1 MEFCLSGERRISP
14 FFLYVMGKRSFGLKM
29 NMGVACFP
37 GIMPRLS
44 IHLPDGS
51 EKTIVL
57 PKNGEYFARIGRD
70 EHCEI
75 VLPFQS
81 VSGEHALLQFKEGG
95 YVLED
100 LGSTNGTKINGLTPM
115 GAATLYDG
123 DEIALGDA
131 RLRFAE
137 EPSPGFS
144 AELSGREEEA
154 APSIA
159 MRNLQQLAD
168 EAARTTRNHYLWMAL
183 YAVLIFFLAVFAGL
197 TYKHYRVTGELLP
210 LQWLDIESPKAALKS
225 MPLPQTENGMQH

>member
-1 MEFCLSGERRISP
+1 
-14 FFLYVMGKRSFGLKM
+14 
-29 NMGVACFP
+29 
-37 GIMPRLS
+37 MPRLF
-44 IHLPDGS
+44 IYLPDGS

-75 VLPFQS
+75 ALPFQS

-123 DEIALGDA
+123 DEIALGDP

-137 EPSPGFS
+137 DLSPGFP
-144 AELSGREEEA
+144 AESSGKEEKA
-154 APSIA
+154 APSAA

-168 EAARTTRNHYLWMAL
+168 EAARTTRNHYLWMSL

-210 LQWLDIESPKAALKS
+210 LQWLGIESPKAALKTMS
-225 MPLPQTENGMQH
+225 LHQAENGM

>member
-1 MEFCLSGERRISP
+1 
-14 FFLYVMGKRSFGLKM
+14 
-29 NMGVACFP
+29 
-37 GIMPRLS
+37 MPRLS

-115 GAATLYDG
+115 VAATLYDG

-137 EPSPGFS
+137 EPSSLRSLCGTYSSWRMKPPARPGIIIYGWLFM
-144 AELSGREEEA
+144 
-154 APSIA
+154 PS
-159 MRNLQQLAD
+159 
-168 EAARTTRNHYLWMAL
+168 
-183 YAVLIFFLAVFAGL
+183 
-197 TYKHYRVTGELLP
+197 
-210 LQWLDIESPKAALKS
+210 
-225 MPLPQTENGMQH
+225 

>member
-1 MEFCLSGERRISP
+1 
-14 FFLYVMGKRSFGLKM
+14 
-29 NMGVACFP
+29 
-37 GIMPRLS
+37 MPRLS

-57 PKNGEYFARIGRD
+57 PKNVEYFARIGRD

-115 GAATLYDG
+115 VAATLYDG

-144 AELSGREEEA
+144 AESSGREEDA
-154 APSIA
+154 VPSIA

>member
-1 MEFCLSGERRISP
+1 
-14 FFLYVMGKRSFGLKM
+14 
-29 NMGVACFP
+29 
-37 GIMPRLS
+37 MPRPSL
-44 IHLPDGS
+44 HRTAGS
-51 EKTIVL
+51 EKTKFL
-57 PKNGEYFARIGRD
+57 ANNREYLARLRRD

-144 AELSGREEEA
+144 AESSGREEDA

-210 LQWLDIESPKAALKS
+210 LQWLGIESPKAALKS
-225 MPLPQTENGMQH
+225 MPLPQTENGMQL

>member
-1 MEFCLSGERRISP
+1 
-14 FFLYVMGKRSFGLKM
+14 
-29 NMGVACFP
+29 
-37 GIMPRLS
+37 MPRLS

-57 PKNGEYFARIGRD
+57 PTNGEYFARIGRD

-210 LQWLDIESPKAALKS
+210 LQWLGIESPKAALKS
-225 MPLPQTENGMQH
+225 MPLPQTENGMQL

>member
-1 MEFCLSGERRISP
+1 
-14 FFLYVMGKRSFGLKM
+14 
-29 NMGVACFP
+29 
-37 GIMPRLS
+37 MPRLS
-44 IHLPDGS
+44 IHLPDRS
-51 EKTIVL
+51 EKTKVL

-115 GAATLYDG
+115 VAATLYDG

-144 AELSGREEEA
+144 AESSGREEDA
-154 APSIA
+154 VPSIA

-210 LQWLDIESPKAALKS
+210 LQWLGIESPKAALKS
-225 MPLPQTENGMQH
+225 MPLPQTENGMQL

>member
-1 MEFCLSGERRISP
+1 
-14 FFLYVMGKRSFGLKM
+14 
-29 NMGVACFP
+29 
-37 GIMPRLS
+37 MPRLS

-57 PKNGEYFARIGRD
+57 QKNGEYFARIGRD

-144 AELSGREEEA
+144 AESSGREEEA

-210 LQWLDIESPKAALKS
+210 LQWLGIESPKAALKS
-225 MPLPQTENGMQH
+225 MPLPQTENGMQL

>member
-1 MEFCLSGERRISP
+1 
-14 FFLYVMGKRSFGLKM
+14 
-29 NMGVACFP
+29 
-37 GIMPRLS
+37 MPRLS
-44 IHLPDGS
+44 IPLPDGS

-131 RLRFAE
+131 RLRLAE
-137 EPSPGFS
+137 EPSPGIS
-144 AELSGREEEA
+144 AESSGREEDA
-154 APSIA
+154 VPSIA

-225 MPLPQTENGMQH
+225 MPLPQTESGMQH

>member
-1 MEFCLSGERRISP
+1 
-14 FFLYVMGKRSFGLKM
+14 
-29 NMGVACFP
+29 
-37 GIMPRLS
+37 MPRLS

-57 PKNGEYFARIGRD
+57 LKNGEYFARIGRD

-95 YVLED
+95 YILED

-210 LQWLDIESPKAALKS
+210 LQWLGIESPKAALKS
-225 MPLPQTENGMQH
+225 MPLPQTENGMQL

>member
-1 MEFCLSGERRISP
+1 
-14 FFLYVMGKRSFGLKM
+14 
-29 NMGVACFP
+29 
-37 GIMPRLS
+37 MPRLS

-57 PKNGEYFARIGRD
+57 QKNGEYFARIGRD

-95 YVLED
+95 YILED

-210 LQWLDIESPKAALKS
+210 LQWLGIESPKAALKS
-225 MPLPQTENGMQH
+225 MPLPQTENGMQL

>member
-1 MEFCLSGERRISP
+1 VCPAPLH
-14 FFLYVMGKRSFGLKM
+14 LH
-29 NMGVACFP
+29 
-37 GIMPRLS
+37 
-44 IHLPDGS
+44 HLPGS

-115 GAATLYDG
+115 VAATLYDG

-144 AELSGREEEA
+144 AESSGREEDA
-154 APSIA
+154 VPSIA

>member
-1 MEFCLSGERRISP
+1 
-14 FFLYVMGKRSFGLKM
+14 
-29 NMGVACFP
+29 
-37 GIMPRLS
+37 MPRLS

-168 EAARTTRNHYLWMAL
+168 EVARTTRNHYLWMAL

-210 LQWLDIESPKAALKS
+210 LQWLGIESPKAALKS
-225 MPLPQTENGMQH
+225 MPLPQTENGMQLCPEFSSPAVLWTGRSISGHAFHIRE

>member
-1 MEFCLSGERRISP
+1 
-14 FFLYVMGKRSFGLKM
+14 
-29 NMGVACFP
+29 
-37 GIMPRLS
+37 MPRLS
-44 IHLPDGS
+44 IPPPDRS

-210 LQWLDIESPKAALKS
+210 LQWLGIESPKAALKS
-225 MPLPQTENGMQH
+225 MPLPQTENGMQL

>member
-1 MEFCLSGERRISP
+1 
-14 FFLYVMGKRSFGLKM
+14 
-29 NMGVACFP
+29 
-37 GIMPRLS
+37 MPRLS

-51 EKTIVL
+51 EKTIAL

-210 LQWLDIESPKAALKS
+210 LQWLGIESPKAALKS
-225 MPLPQTENGMQH
+225 MPLPQTENGMQL

>member
-1 MEFCLSGERRISP
+1 
-14 FFLYVMGKRSFGLKM
+14 
-29 NMGVACFP
+29 
-37 GIMPRLS
+37 MPRLS

-115 GAATLYDG
+115 VAAIRERRRCRPFDRY
-123 DEIALGDA
+123 
-131 RLRFAE
+131 
-137 EPSPGFS
+137 
-144 AELSGREEEA
+144 AEL
-154 APSIA
+154 
-159 MRNLQQLAD
+159 
-168 EAARTTRNHYLWMAL
+168 T
-183 YAVLIFFLAVFAGL
+183 AVG
-197 TYKHYRVTGELLP
+197 G
-210 LQWLDIESPKAALKS
+210 
-225 MPLPQTENGMQH
+225 

>member
-1 MEFCLSGERRISP
+1 
-14 FFLYVMGKRSFGLKM
+14 
-29 NMGVACFP
+29 
-37 GIMPRLS
+37 MPRLS
-44 IHLPDGS
+44 IPLPDGS

-210 LQWLDIESPKAALKS
+210 LQWLGIESPKAALKS
-225 MPLPQTENGMQH
+225 MPLPQTENGMQL

>member
-1 MEFCLSGERRISP
+1 
-14 FFLYVMGKRSFGLKM
+14 
-29 NMGVACFP
+29 
-37 GIMPRLS
+37 MPRLS

-57 PKNGEYFARIGRD
+57 PKTGEYFARIGRD

-95 YVLED
+95 YILED

-210 LQWLDIESPKAALKS
+210 LQWLGIESPKAALKS
-225 MPLPQTENGMQH
+225 MPLPQTENGMQL

>member
-1 MEFCLSGERRISP
+1 
-14 FFLYVMGKRSFGLKM
+14 
-29 NMGVACFP
+29 
-37 GIMPRLS
+37 MPRLS
-44 IHLPDGS
+44 IHLPDDS

-210 LQWLDIESPKAALKS
+210 LQWLGIESPKAALKS
-225 MPLPQTENGMQH
+225 MPLPQTENGMQL

>member
-1 MEFCLSGERRISP
+1 
-14 FFLYVMGKRSFGLKM
+14 
-29 NMGVACFP
+29 
-37 GIMPRLS
+37 MPRRC
-44 IHLPDGS
+44 IPRTAGC
-51 EKTIVL
+51 EKTKVI

-144 AELSGREEEA
+144 AESSGREEDA
-154 APSIA
+154 VPSIA

-225 MPLPQTENGMQH
+225 MPLPQTESGMQH

>member
-1 MEFCLSGERRISP
+1 
-14 FFLYVMGKRSFGLKM
+14 
-29 NMGVACFP
+29 
-37 GIMPRLS
+37 MPRLS

-123 DEIALGDA
+123 DEIALGGCQAPVCGRAISGIFCRIIRERRRGRSFD
-131 RLRFAE
+131 RY
-137 EPSPGFS
+137 
-144 AELSGREEEA
+144 AEL
-154 APSIA
+154 
-159 MRNLQQLAD
+159 
-168 EAARTTRNHYLWMAL
+168 T
-183 YAVLIFFLAVFAGL
+183 AVG
-197 TYKHYRVTGELLP
+197 G
-210 LQWLDIESPKAALKS
+210 
-225 MPLPQTENGMQH
+225 

>member
-1 MEFCLSGERRISP
+1 
-14 FFLYVMGKRSFGLKM
+14 
-29 NMGVACFP
+29 
-37 GIMPRLS
+37 MPRLS
-44 IHLPDGS
+44 IYLPDGS

-115 GAATLYDG
+115 VAATLYDG

-210 LQWLDIESPKAALKS
+210 LQWLGIESPKAALKS

>member
-1 MEFCLSGERRISP
+1 
-14 FFLYVMGKRSFGLKM
+14 
-29 NMGVACFP
+29 
-37 GIMPRLS
+37 MPLLS
-44 IHLPDGS
+44 ILPDGS

-115 GAATLYDG
+115 VAATLYDG

-144 AELSGREEEA
+144 AESSGREEDA
-154 APSIA
+154 VPSIA

>member
-1 MEFCLSGERRISP
+1 
-14 FFLYVMGKRSFGLKM
+14 
-29 NMGVACFP
+29 
-37 GIMPRLS
+37 MPRLS
-44 IHLPDGS
+44 IHHPDGS
-51 EKTIVL
+51 EKTKVL

-115 GAATLYDG
+115 VAATLYDG

-144 AELSGREEEA
+144 AESSGREEDA
-154 APSIA
+154 VPSIA

>member
-1 MEFCLSGERRISP
+1 
-14 FFLYVMGKRSFGLKM
+14 
-29 NMGVACFP
+29 
-37 GIMPRLS
+37 MPRLS
-44 IHLPDGS
+44 IHHPDGS

-115 GAATLYDG
+115 VAATLYDG

-144 AELSGREEEA
+144 AESSGREEDA
-154 APSIA
+154 VPSIA

>member
-1 MEFCLSGERRISP
+1 
-14 FFLYVMGKRSFGLKM
+14 
-29 NMGVACFP
+29 
-37 GIMPRLS
+37 
-44 IHLPDGS
+44 
-51 EKTIVL
+51 
-57 PKNGEYFARIGRD
+57 
-70 EHCEI
+70 
-75 VLPFQS
+75 
-81 VSGEHALLQFKEGG
+81 
-95 YVLED
+95 
-100 LGSTNGTKINGLTPM
+100 M

-144 AELSGREEEA
+144 AESSGREEDA
-154 APSIA
+154 VPSIA

>member
-1 MEFCLSGERRISP
+1 
-14 FFLYVMGKRSFGLKM
+14 
-29 NMGVACFP
+29 
-37 GIMPRLS
+37 MPRLS
-44 IHLPDGS
+44 IPLPDWS

-144 AELSGREEEA
+144 AESSGREEDA

-210 LQWLDIESPKAALKS
+210 LQWLGIESPKAALKS
-225 MPLPQTENGMQH
+225 MPLPQTENGMQL

>member
-1 MEFCLSGERRISP
+1 
-14 FFLYVMGKRSFGLKM
+14 
-29 NMGVACFP
+29 
-37 GIMPRLS
+37 
-44 IHLPDGS
+44 
-51 EKTIVL
+51 
-57 PKNGEYFARIGRD
+57 
-70 EHCEI
+70 CEI

-168 EAARTTRNHYLWMAL
+168 EVARTTRNHYLWMAL

-210 LQWLDIESPKAALKS
+210 LQWLGIESPKAALKS
-225 MPLPQTENGMQH
+225 MPLPQTENGMQL